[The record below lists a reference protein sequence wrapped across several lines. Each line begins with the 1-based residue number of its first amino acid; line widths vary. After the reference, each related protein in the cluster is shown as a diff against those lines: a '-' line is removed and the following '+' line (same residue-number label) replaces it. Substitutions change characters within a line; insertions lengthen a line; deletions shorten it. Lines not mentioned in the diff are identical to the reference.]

1 MELRCSATHLGSV
14 GTMKGA
20 DMDYKA
26 EILELVQLIENEKLL
41 RFIYYMIDD
50 SINRYS
56 SVEEPTH
63 VG

>member
-26 EILELVQLIENEKLL
+26 EILELIQLIDTEKLL

-50 SINRYS
+50 SLKRYDS
-56 SVEEPTH
+56 GVKGLNE
-63 VG
+63 

>member
-50 SINRYS
+50 SLKRYDS
-56 SVEEPTH
+56 GMKGLNE
-63 VG
+63 